1 LRPEIEAM
9 TTLNEL
15 NALHATAE
23 AHHAAW
29 RRARGGAELGD
40 RQLRALKLVLLQ
52 AAIRSLAVQR
62 ERERQLPAGDEG
74 TGE

>member
-9 TTLNEL
+9 TTLNDL
-15 NALHATAE
+15 NALRATAE

-29 RRARGGAELGD
+29 RRARGGTELGD

-62 ERERQLPAGDEG
+62 ERQRQPPAGDVG